1 MKKILFFGTGL
12 FFGISALHAQQPVK
26 NKQLSAANTSQ
37 YEQSLAT
44 HDENDVSMKTCIR
57 FDMHNTTAQ
66 ERMQANMQHQHEL
79 EARNPNY
86 AAQRNAFEASMQQ
99 YMAANRGTLESS
111 QMVITVPVVIHCVY
125 GSAAQNITLN
135 QVLSQI
141 QVMNEDFGRTN
152 ADANTHWSQ
161 AANTTI
167 QFCLAQQTPT
177 GLATTGLET
186 RQFGSSTTSW
196 STNDNV
202 KHYANGGLDAWD
214 PTRYLNIWVCN
225 LSGGLLGYGEFP
237 TASVSQ
243 TFGVVIDYT
252 CFGSNYTS
260 YGTFAGIQAP
270 FDRGRTV
277 THEFSHCFN
286 LYHIWGDDNGAC
298 SGSDLCADTPNQAD
312 ATSGCYAYPH
322 TDACSTTSPGIMFE
336 NYMDYSDD
344 NCLNLFTNN
353 QKTRMLAV
361 LNSAPYNALQ
371 TSNGCQSVTPNN
383 YDAAITAITTPNG
396 TVCGTTFTPV
406 VTLKNWGSTTLTSCT
421 IKYQIDA
428 STLQTY
434 SWSGS
439 LATGL
444 TTTVTLTSMTTTSG
458 AHTFTAYTLNPNG
471 QSDGN
476 AANDSFTSNFNCTGS
491 STPLPV
497 FEGFEGATFVP
508 AGWTLNNPDGSF
520 TWDRTTT
527 CAKTGVACARMDN
540 FDYQGGNGQID
551 EMTMMPVDLSTVS
564 NPVLTFQVAYTYWT
578 VPYQFS
584 DTLKVYVSTNCGAT
598 WTEVYN
604 KYGANLQTAP
614 PVSSQTN
621 AFVPSST
628 QWRLETIS
636 LLPYQSA
643 TSLMVKFRN
652 ITDYEDNLYLD
663 DINIMN
669 SLGMEHSNLASLV
682 NLFPNPSTGVFNMNI
697 ALESQKDLTVKVV
710 NTLGQNVQQFSALN
724 TYGGMYTIDMSEQP
738 NGVYFV
744 EVTAGTETTVQR
756 IMVNR

>member
-1 MKKILFFGTGL
+1 MKKILFLGMSL
-12 FFGISALHAQQPVK
+12 FFGLSALNAQQVK
-26 NKQLSAANTSQ
+26 NKQHNNGDVTLYADALTK
-37 YEQSLAT
+37 L
-44 HDENDVSMKTCIR
+44 DVSDVSLKSSIR
-57 FDMHNTTAQ
+57 YDMHTTTAA
-66 ERMQANMQHQHEL
+66 ERMQADMVHHNQL
-79 EARNPNY
+79 VARNPNY
-86 AAQRNAFEASMQQ
+86 DAQRNAFERSVQQ
-99 YMAANRGTLESS
+99 YMAANRGSLESS
-111 QMVITVPVVIHCVY
+111 QMVITCPIVIHCVY

-135 QVLSQI
+135 QCLSQL

-152 ADANTHWSQ
+152 ADVNTHWAQ

-167 QFCLAQQTPT
+167 QFCMAQRTPA

-186 RQFGSSTTSW
+186 RQSGTSSTTW

-202 KHYANGGLDAWD
+202 KSYSSGGLDAWD

-237 TASVSQ
+237 TSSVSS

-260 YGTFAGIQAP
+260 YGTFPGIQAP

-312 ATSGCYAYPH
+312 ATSGCFTYPH
-322 TDACSTTSPGIMFE
+322 TDGCATTNPGIMFE

-344 NCLNLFTNN
+344 NCMNLFTTN

-361 LNSAPYNALQ
+361 LNTAPYNALA
-371 TSNGCQSVTPNN
+371 TSNGCQSVSPSVD
-383 YDAAITAITTPNG
+383 DAAISAITTPNG

-406 VTLKNWGSTTLTSCT
+406 VVLKNWGSATLTSCT

-434 SWSGS
+434 TWSGS
-439 LATGL
+439 LTTGL
-444 TTTVTLTSMTTTSG
+444 TTSVTLPSMTTTSG

-471 QSDGN
+471 QTDAN
-476 AANDSFTSNFNCTGS
+476 AANDSFTSNFTCTGAS
-491 STPLPV
+491 SSLPF
-497 FEGFEGATFVP
+497 FEGFEGTTFVP
-508 AGWTLNNPDGSF
+508 TGWSASNPDGGI

-540 FDYQGGNGQID
+540 FNYQGGNGQVD
-551 EMTMMPVDLSTVS
+551 EIVAKPVDISTVAS
-564 NPVLTFQVAYTYWT
+564 PVLTFQVAYTYWT
-578 VPYQFS
+578 VPYQYS
-584 DTLKVYVSTNCGAT
+584 DTLEVLVSTNCGAT
-598 WTEVYN
+598 WTTVY
-604 KYGANLQTAP
+604 KKWGSNLQTANP
-614 PVSSQTN
+614 LSSQS
-621 AFVPSST
+621 AAWVPTQT
-628 QWRLETIS
+628 QWRLETVS
-636 LLPYQSA
+636 LLPYQTA
-643 TSLMVKFRN
+643 TSLFVKFRN

-669 SLGMEHSNLASLV
+669 STGMQQTNLSSLI
-682 NLFPNPSTGVFNMNI
+682 NLFPNPSTGIFNLNI
-697 ALESQKDLTVKVV
+697 ALDSQKDLNVKVV
-710 NTLGQNVQQFSALN
+710 NTLGQTVQQFAELN
-724 TYGGMYTIDMSEQP
+724 TYGGTFALDLSAEP

-744 EVTAGTETTVQR
+744 EVTAGGETSVQR
-756 IMVNR
+756 IVVNR